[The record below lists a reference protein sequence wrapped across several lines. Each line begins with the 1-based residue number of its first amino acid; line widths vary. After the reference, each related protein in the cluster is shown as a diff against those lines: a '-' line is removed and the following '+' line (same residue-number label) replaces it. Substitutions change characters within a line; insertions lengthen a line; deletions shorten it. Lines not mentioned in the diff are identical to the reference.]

1 MINNLLAD
9 DDVKEV
15 IIKKNN
21 IQSDVCDGS
30 VRNLYVN
37 LSIQIVYNDLQTQIE
52 ATTVSEYMNY
62 WLYEIKKRKLKPTS
76 FDRQEITVQHMV
88 LPILGDIELNKL
100 STSDIQRMIDKLKEQ
115 NYSYS
120 SVKKA
125 FEAVRSCL
133 KFAAFE
139 NKIIKNPADFVE
151 LFHNEFENKENI
163 KFWNDDEVEVF
174 KKEAISRKPSG
185 EYVYRLGNAFIL
197 LLSTG
202 MRVGEALALKWAD
215 IDIDGKI
222 IFINKNVARIKNRA
236 EHDEKKYVMVEQST
250 KTKNGNRVIPL
261 NDAAINALSE
271 LYKITGKCSTV
282 LADRKGEY
290 IVYRNFDKTFKT
302 ILRNCNLTKTGIHTL
317 RHTFASKLFRSGVDL
332 KTISEI
338 LGHSDTSITSDIYVH
353 IIQEQ
358 KMRAVS
364 VIDTV

>member
-37 LSIQIVYNDLQTQIE
+37 LSIQIVYNNLQTQVE
-52 ATTVSEYMNY
+52 ATIVSEYMNY

-174 KKEAISRKPSG
+174 KKEALSRKPSG
-185 EYVYRLGNAFIL
+185 EYVYRLGMAFIL

-202 MRVGEALALKWAD
+202 MRVGEALALK
-215 IDIDGKI
+215 
-222 IFINKNVARIKNRA
+222 
-236 EHDEKKYVMVEQST
+236 
-250 KTKNGNRVIPL
+250 
-261 NDAAINALSE
+261 
-271 LYKITGKCSTV
+271 
-282 LADRKGEY
+282 
-290 IVYRNFDKTFKT
+290 
-302 ILRNCNLTKTGIHTL
+302 
-317 RHTFASKLFRSGVDL
+317 
-332 KTISEI
+332 
-338 LGHSDTSITSDIYVH
+338 
-353 IIQEQ
+353 
-358 KMRAVS
+358 
-364 VIDTV
+364 